1 MADMDMVSEF
11 GLWKINLM
19 SAVAGALNNE
29 VGETVKEKLIESVQ
43 NRVYAAYTPHVYV
56 RRGASGGLADIGN
69 YHHSVYAD
77 KNEAVLTISNDTTGE
92 PQRSIFITNVI
103 ETGKG
108 YDWNCYVKPR
118 PFMDEGLQDGI
129 DHGDIENALA
139 AALARR
145 GYVVGG
151 FGLARG

>member
-1 MADMDMVSEF
+1 MTATPDPLTDF
-11 GLWKINLM
+11 NLWKLNLM

-29 VGETVKEKLIESVQ
+29 VGETVKEKLVESVQ

-56 RRGASGGLADIGN
+56 RRGANGGLADINN
-69 YHHSVYAD
+69 YHHGVYAD
-77 KNEAVLTISNDTTGE
+77 KDKAILTISNDTTGE

-129 DHGDIENALA
+129 DHGDIKNALA
-139 AALARR
+139 AALAKR
-145 GYVVGG
+145 GYDVVG
-151 FGLARG
+151 LD